1 MPGPV
6 RILAIRELASFFLS
20 PLAWVVLA
28 LFLLFH
34 GYLLHVTLTATDGD
48 VEATLRSL
56 LGGAG
61 FWLSLFLLAPALTM
75 RQFAEERRTGTLET
89 LLTAPVGDAQVV
101 AGKFLGA
108 FLFYALLWTAWLAL
122 PALILLLGGSPDL
135 GALAARLAGVLLAGA
150 AFLAAGLFASSLT
163 SSQAIAASTSA
174 VLLILL
180 SLLSFAARWLPEGA
194 LRRAAEEAGFLRHLE
209 DFARGIVDLRHV
221 AYYVTF
227 TLFFLFLTVRS
238 LESRRWR

>member
-1 MPGPV
+1 
-6 RILAIRELASFFLS
+6 
-20 PLAWVVLA
+20 
-28 LFLLFH
+28 
-34 GYLLHVTLTATDGD
+34 
-48 VEATLRSL
+48 
-56 LGGAG
+56 
-61 FWLSLFLLAPALTM
+61 M